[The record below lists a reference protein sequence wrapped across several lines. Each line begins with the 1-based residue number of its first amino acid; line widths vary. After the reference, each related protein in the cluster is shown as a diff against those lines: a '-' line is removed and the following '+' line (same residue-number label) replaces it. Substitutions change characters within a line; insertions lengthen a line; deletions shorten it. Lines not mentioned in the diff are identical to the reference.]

1 MAPVPDFHVVIPA
14 GGAGTRLWPLSRA
27 GHPKFLTDLT
37 AAGRTLLQQTWDRL
51 VPLTGPD
58 GIGIVTGQRHAG
70 VVQNQLPDLSAE
82 NLWIEPGPRDS
93 MAAIGLAAAILARRE
108 GPQAVLGS
116 FAADHVITGQ
126 EQFEAAVRT
135 AIDAARAGYIATL
148 GMRATYPATAFGY
161 IRAGEPLSSDQTLA
175 ASAEDTRATTG
186 AQQVA
191 AALQVAEFVEK
202 PDAATA
208 AKYLESGAYFW
219 NAGMFVFQTG
229 VLLDHLRR
237 LHPDLHA
244 GLIEIAAVWDTIQRA
259 ATLERIWPTLTKIA
273 IDHAIAEPVAATG
286 GVAVVPAEFGW
297 DDVGDWAAL
306 RGLLPAAEGNTVLP
320 VPERGSPNPLIM
332 DGVSNF
338 VVPAAGRQVVVLG
351 AENLVVVDT
360 PDALLV
366 TTQDRAQEVKDVVDA
381 LRKAGSEELL

>member
-70 VVQNQLPDLSAE
+70 AVQNQLPDLAE
-82 NLWIEPGPRDS
+82 QNLWIEPGPRDS
-93 MAAIGLAAAILARRE
+93 MAAIGLAAAIVAQRE
-108 GPQAVLGS
+108 GPQAILGS
-116 FAADHVITGQ
+116 FAADHVISGQ
-126 EQFEAAVRT
+126 EQFEAAVRCG
-135 AIDAARAGYIATL
+135 IDAARAGYIATL

-161 IRAGEPLSSDQTLA
+161 IRAGEPLSPDQSFATG
-175 ASAEDTRATTG
+175 ASAATG
-186 AQQVA
+186 AQQVHA
-191 AALQVAEFVEK
+191 ARQVVQFVEK

-208 AKYLESGAYFW
+208 AKYLESGGYFW
-219 NAGMFVFQTG
+219 NAGMFIFQTG

-237 LHPDLHA
+237 LQPDLHA
-244 GLIEIAAVWDTIQRA
+244 GLIEIAAVWDTAQRA
-259 ATLERIWPTLTKIA
+259 TTLERIWPTLTKIA

-286 GVAVVPAEFGW
+286 GVAVVPADFTW
-297 DDVGDWAAL
+297 NDVGDWAAL
-306 RGLLPAAEGNTVLP
+306 RGLLPAKDENTVLS
-320 VPERGSPNPLIM
+320 VPERSSPNPLIM
-332 DGVSNF
+332 DGASNF

-366 TTQDRAQEVKDVVDA
+366 TTQDQAQEVKEVVDA
-381 LRKAGSEELL
+381 LRAAGSEELL